1 MEQTGKSER
10 LNGFIEA
17 AKSKGASDEF
27 LVNLLREEGWAAKEI
42 YAAFRLRY
50 ESMTGLALPVRGE
63 SSGESARDAFL
74 YLLAF
79 STLATWTTALGS
91 LLFTFIDRWFP
102 DPLVAQRY
110 YENSRYAVSSEMA
123 CIIVAFP
130 IFLLVM
136 RFILREVEKH
146 PEKVESG
153 VRKWLTYI
161 ALLITAGIV
170 IGDLIMFLAYFLR
183 GELTAR
189 FVLKALAV
197 ICIAGSIFWYYLGFM
212 KRGAADG
219 AA

>member
-1 MEQTGKSER
+1 MEQTSKAER

-42 YAAFRLRY
+42 YTAFRRRY
-50 ESMTGLALPVRGE
+50 ENLTGLALPTRGE
-63 SSGESARDAFL
+63 GAGESARDAFL

-79 STLATWTTALGS
+79 STLATWAIALGS
-91 LLFTFIDRWFP
+91 LLFTFIDRLLP
-102 DPLVAQRY
+102 DPLVQRQF
-110 YENSRYAVSSEMA
+110 ETSRYAVSSEMA

-136 RFILREVEKH
+136 RFILREIEKN

-161 ALLITAGIV
+161 ALLVTAGIV
-170 IGDLIMFLAYFLR
+170 IGDLITFLSYFLR

-189 FVLKALAV
+189 FVLKALTV
-197 ICIAGSIFWYYLGFM
+197 IAIAGSIFWYYLGFL
-212 KRGAADG
+212 KRRAADG
-219 AA
+219 ET

>member
-1 MEQTGKSER
+1 MELTSKSER
-10 LNGFIEA
+10 LDGFIEA

-42 YAAFRLRY
+42 YAAFRRRY
-50 ESMTGLALPVRGE
+50 ESLTGLALPARGE
-63 SSGESARDAFL
+63 GSGESARDAFL

-79 STLATWTTALGS
+79 STLATWTCALLS

-102 DPLVAQRY
+102 DPVVAGRY
-110 YENSRYAVSSEMA
+110 YEGSRYEVSSEMA

-130 IFLLVM
+130 LYLLVM

-161 ALLITAGIV
+161 ARSEEHTSELQSRPHLVCRLL
-170 IGDLIMFLAYFLR
+170 L
-183 GELTAR
+183 E
-189 FVLKALAV
+189 K
-197 ICIAGSIFWYYLGFM
+197 
-212 KRGAADG
+212 
-219 AA
+219 

>member
-1 MEQTGKSER
+1 MEQTSKSER

-42 YAAFRLRY
+42 YAAFRRRY
-50 ESMTGLALPVRGE
+50 ENLTGLALPTRGE
-63 SSGESARDAFL
+63 GAGESARDAFL

-79 STLATWTTALGS
+79 STLATWAIALGS
-91 LLFTFIDRWFP
+91 LLFTFIDRWLP
-102 DPLVAQRY
+102 DPLVQRQF
-110 YENSRYAVSSEMA
+110 ETSRYAVSSEMA

-136 RFILREVEKH
+136 RFILREVEKN

-161 ALLITAGIV
+161 ALLVTAGIV
-170 IGDLIMFLAYFLR
+170 IGDLITFLSYFLR

-189 FVLKALAV
+189 FVLKALMV
-197 ICIAGSIFWYYLGFM
+197 IAIAGSIFWYYLGFL
-212 KRGAADG
+212 KRRAADG
-219 AA
+219 EA